1 MISVEVFSE
10 EKAWSKKLRKKELFL
25 KKFVIFFL
33 ENTDFLT
40 RKLPFLYFFLIINV
54 SKS

>member
-10 EKAWSKKLRKKELFL
+10 EKAWSKKLRKKSFFS
-25 KKFVIFFL
+25 KKFVISSL

-40 RKLPFLYFFLIINV
+40 RK
-54 SKS
+54 